1 MKISLRMRA
10 LAIATA
16 LAVAGL
22 AMAGCSASTPATSSG
37 SVVTIAGDTGGPFPN
52 NLNPIS
58 PTNGM
63 SLTRSFVYE
72 PLLMFNFLKPDQITP
87 WLATAYKWSADGK
100 TLTFTTRS
108 GVKWND
114 GKPFSANDVA
124 FTFNYLKKYPA
135 TNSNGISFETAKALD
150 SSTVQLTF
158 ADASYANL
166 YYIGIQ
172 WILPEHIWSS
182 ITNPIAATNL
192 KPVGTGP
199 YKIASFTPQQITLDR
214 NPNYWQPNK
223 AKITK
228 VVYASTNSNNSPNL
242 ALSKGQANW
251 GGVFFPGIKQQ
262 YVDTSPNHKY
272 WFPPTTDLVLY
283 VNLTKSPLNNVALRQ
298 AISDALDRK
307 AINQASSLGLVP
319 ELTNPTGLT
328 PFQSADLAPKYASA
342 TYTQDLSKAKQELQA
357 AGFSYSGTTLLDPSK
372 KPVELGLTMSAPY
385 SDNVASGTEIAKQL
399 SAIGIKIDL
408 KPEAVTQWQSDLS
421 TGNYDL
427 GFRFSTTGPGPYYM
441 YNNWLNSSLTAPVG
455 TAASGDYSRWND
467 PTTDALLKSYAS
479 SNDPA
484 VKQQALN
491 GLQDVIVNQL
501 PVIPI
506 QYQAYWGEYN
516 DKDVVGWPD
525 PSNPYA
531 LSSTYDE
538 PMNLLVLLNLKP
550 RS

>member
-1 MKISLRMRA
+1 MKIALRKKA
-10 LAIATA
+10 LAIAVAVSVAGIA
-16 LAVAGL
+16 LA
-22 AMAGCSASTPATSSG
+22 GCTGTNTSS
-37 SVVTIAGDTGGPFPN
+37 STDSTVTIAGDTGGPFPN
-52 NLNPIS
+52 NLNPVS

-72 PLLMFNFLKPDQITP
+72 PLLMFNYLKPDQVTP
-87 WLATAYKWSADGK
+87 WLATSYKWSDDGK
-100 TLTFTTRS
+100 TLTFKTRS

-114 GKPFSANDVA
+114 GKPFSAKDVA

-135 TNSNGISFETAKALD
+135 TNSNGISFDTASAPD
-150 SSTVQLTF
+150 DNTVQLTF
-158 ADASYANL
+158 PDANYANL

-182 ITNPIAATNL
+182 VSNPIAATNL
-192 KPVGTGP
+192 QPVGTGP
-199 YKIASFTPQQITLDR
+199 YKIQSFTPQQITLEK
-214 NPNYWQPNK
+214 NPNYWQPGK
-223 AKITK
+223 PKIDK
-228 VVYASTNSNNSPNL
+228 VVYASSNSNNSPNL
-242 ALSKGQANW
+242 ALSNGQANW
-251 GGVFFPGIKQQ
+251 GGVFFPGIKEQ
-262 YVDTSPNHKY
+262 YVDKDPHHKY

-283 VNLTKSPLNNVALRQ
+283 VNLTKEPLNNVALRQ

-319 ELTNPTGLT
+319 NLTNPTGLT
-328 PFQSADLAPKYASA
+328 PFQSDSLADQYKTA
-342 TYTQDLSKAKQELQA
+342 TYTQDVSKAKQELQA
-357 AGFSYSGTTLLDPSK
+357 AGFTYKGDVLYDPTG

-399 SAIGIKIDL
+399 AAIGIKIDL

-441 YNNWLNSSLTAPVG
+441 YNNWLNSALTAPVG
-455 TAASGDYSRWND
+455 QTAAGNYSRWND
-467 PTTDALLKSYAS
+467 PKTDALLKQYAT

-484 VKQQALN
+484 VKKQALD
-491 GLQDVIVNQL
+491 GLQDVMVKQL
-501 PVIPI
+501 PVIPV

-525 PSNPYA
+525 PKDPYA

-538 PMNLLVLLNLKP
+538 PMNLLVLLNLQP
-550 RS
+550 RK